1 MLDASAGTPSGR
13 SEEPDRRRASDRLD
27 FVEDLVDAAL
37 AALRQG
43 ALEPLVQQRPRAAR
57 WLMRH
62 LRATLRGTLG
72 DALGADGDTAAEA
85 GLLLRWGIT
94 QLRPDQQPNFE
105 GIGAEDWLH
114 RTAWRPMLAVMC
126 HARLAPVPE
135 FPQQYRRRPDES
147 AADNLCGLWN
157 VDPSTF
163 YRYVERGQRALS
175 RLCIAP
181 PSVPTKLALRRFLAA
196 EVARRLGWSGD
207 RERFA
212 WHRQQ
217 AESQRHGGD
226 AVSALWHAVQA
237 ADVGLALGLLS
248 QYAAV
253 VAGDTETDALVERL
267 AALGLTRR
275 QQFDLWLARATL
287 ARTRQAPE
295 REESCCRLALQ
306 LAETEGND
314 EWRGIALGALG
325 RCFESRDAERAFAY
339 YEDSLARLRGSGR
352 ATSAPDFRGAYLNT
366 LARVAWMYVRRNH
379 PGARELLDDC
389 AALVRQGAPDDV
401 AGMLEQVWAEY
412 WRASGHPEK
421 ALQCR
426 LRALAIFER
435 IGDRRSVLATYR
447 NLMVVYADA
456 GDVDRVEACARVIFT
471 ESERRPVEPAILL
484 GAHGNLGYVY
494 TLVGRYERA
503 VEHYRV
509 ALDLAVLAKHNDF
522 VNRIRNNLA
531 NAYYRLFLQTND
543 AEFER
548 LGDDLVEALLR
559 APAGTVSPAL
569 VEEARGLKASVLG
582 RTPER
587 SIDQLLDD
595 ESAAHL
601 PEMSE
606 IKRQRQTLAT
616 ATGEATRVEARLA
629 IARAYATIAAKER
642 EAARA
647 LIEREGLQ
655 DRFRGEFDELRQ
667 TFEREHT
674 REAQLS
680 ATWKQAA
687 ADVLD
692 DTRRA
697 ALIEFLLRD
706 GAINKSRYGE
716 LASVAPATAS
726 KHLVTLAE
734 RGLLVQRG
742 KGPSTRYELPGP
754 G

>member
-13 SEEPDRRRASDRLD
+13 SEEPDRRRATDRQDL
-27 FVEDLVDAAL
+27 VEDLVDAAL
-37 AALRQG
+37 AAMRQA
-43 ALEPLVQQRPRAAR
+43 ALEPLVQQRPRVAR

-62 LRATLRGTLG
+62 LRSTLLGTVG
-72 DALGADGDTAAEA
+72 DALGGDGDLAVEA

-114 RTAWRPMLAVMC
+114 RTAWRPMLSVMC
-126 HARLAPVPE
+126 HARIAPVPE
-135 FPQQYRRRPDES
+135 FPQHYRRRPEES

-163 YRYVERGQRALS
+163 YRYVERGQRALA
-175 RLCIAP
+175 RLCIVP
-181 PSVPTKLALRRFLAA
+181 PSVPRRLALRRFLAA
-196 EVARRLGWSGD
+196 EVARRLGWTGD
-207 RERFA
+207 RERLA

-217 AESQRHGGD
+217 AEHQRHRGD
-226 AVSALWHAVQA
+226 PVSALWHAVQA
-237 ADVGLALGLLS
+237 ADVGLALSLLA
-248 QYAAV
+248 QHAAV
-253 VAGDTETDALVERL
+253 VASDAEADALVERI

-295 REESCCRLALQ
+295 REESCCRQALQ
-306 LAETEGND
+306 LAEAEGDD

-325 RCFESRDAERAFAY
+325 RCFESRDAERAFTY
-339 YEDSLARLRGSGR
+339 YEDSLARLRATGR
-352 ATSAPDFRGAYLNT
+352 ASSAPESRGAYLNT
-366 LARVAWMYVRRNH
+366 LARVALMYVRRNH
-379 PGARELLDDC
+379 PGARELLDEG
-389 AALVRQGAPDDV
+389 AALVQQGAPDDV

-412 WRASGHPEK
+412 WRVSGAPDR

-456 GDVDRVEACARVIFT
+456 GDIDRVESCSRVIFD
-471 ESERRPVEPAILL
+471 EASRRSVEPGILL
-484 GAHGNLGYVY
+484 GAHGNLGYAY
-494 TLVGRYERA
+494 GSIGRYDRA
-503 VEHYRV
+503 IEHYRL
-509 ALDLAVLAKHNDF
+509 ALDLAVAARHEDF
-522 VNRIRNNLA
+522 ANRARHNLA
-531 NAYYRLFLQTND
+531 NAYYRRFLETED
-543 AEFER
+543 PAYER
-548 LGDDLVEALLR
+548 LGDELVAALVNAPASTVTQALL
-559 APAGTVSPAL
+559 
-569 VEEARGLKASVLG
+569 EEARGLKASVLG
-582 RTPER
+582 RGPER

-616 ATGEATRVEARLA
+616 ATDEATRVEARLA